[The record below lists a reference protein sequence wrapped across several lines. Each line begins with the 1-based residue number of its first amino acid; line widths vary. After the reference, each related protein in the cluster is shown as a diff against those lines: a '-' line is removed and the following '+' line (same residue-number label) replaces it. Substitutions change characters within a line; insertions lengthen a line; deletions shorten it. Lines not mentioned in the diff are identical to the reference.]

1 LITAAVLLLA
11 LGGLPAFA
19 AGAQDEK
26 NYQEAAGVES
36 WTHSYDIS
44 ERPDGKYNVLV
55 RGRDLAGNTSIAGPF
70 NIYIDSDSDLPTV
83 SVANPADGSIIT
95 SNLNVVGAAVD
106 DDGIEKVLMSINGG
120 EFEECEG
127 NEFWHSY
134 LELDSLTEG
143 LQRLELKAV
152 DINGLEG
159 PPASLSFTV
168 DKHSPVTVI
177 ESHESGGYLSGKVE
191 ITGSVQDANG
201 VQRLSFREKNRT
213 AQSQLKLKYNREKG
227 VYEFQQ
233 RIDTEEYADG
243 PHDLIFT
250 STDLAGTKGIDS
262 FLFFADN
269 NAPQLQILSPT
280 PDAELNQRIL
290 LAGTVRDSVGI
301 KTLSYRIGEQ
311 AREIELT
318 PGDPYWAAELDL
330 S

>member
-1 LITAAVLLLA
+1 MMNNKRFLVLITAAVLLLA

-159 PPASLSFTV
+159 PPTTVSFTV

-191 ITGSVQDANG
+191 ITGSIQDANG

-213 AQSQLKLKYNREKG
+213 AQ
-227 VYEFQQ
+227 
-233 RIDTEEYADG
+233 
-243 PHDLIFT
+243 
-250 STDLAGTKGIDS
+250 
-262 FLFFADN
+262 
-269 NAPQLQILSPT
+269 
-280 PDAELNQRIL
+280 
-290 LAGTVRDSVGI
+290 
-301 KTLSYRIGEQ
+301 
-311 AREIELT
+311 
-318 PGDPYWAAELDL
+318 
-330 S
+330 